1 MDLREH
7 YLEALG
13 LTGALVADL
22 SEHQLDLPTPCDEW
36 DVRAMICHL
45 TANTLAMRSHLSG
58 AADSTHAELTGGAPQ
73 TPDPRADFETAARE
87 LGSVLTDDAVLSR
100 SVTVAGSGTV
110 SGSIAIGV
118 HFVDVLTHG
127 WDLSRAIGIDYRPAE
142 RRVATAVRFAAGY
155 PDSPTMRGP
164 GALFAP
170 VRATA
175 PDALVLDQLVALLGR
190 DPQWA
195 PATRARTRR

>member
-7 YLEALG
+7 YREALG

-22 SEHQLDLPTPCDEW
+22 GEHQLDLPTPCDEW

-58 AADSTHAELTGGAPQ
+58 TADGTRAKLTGDAPP
-73 TPDPRADFETAARE
+73 TPDPRADFDTAASE
-87 LGSVLTDDAVLSR
+87 LGSALTDDAVLSR
-100 SVTVAGSGTV
+100 SVAVAGSGTV
-110 SGSIAIGV
+110 PGSVAIGV

-127 WDLSRAIGIDYRPAE
+127 WDLSRAIGIDYRPE
-142 RRVATAVRFAAGY
+142 DRRVATALRFAAGY
-155 PDSPTMRGP
+155 PDSPAMRGP

-170 VRATA
+170 VRATD
-175 PDALVLDQLVALLGR
+175 PDAPVLDQLVALLGR
-190 DPQWA
+190 DPRWA
-195 PATRARTRR
+195 PAARARDRR